1 MKAGVVDNDIIADA
15 KSGTSGAGMVPSPRL
30 HHPFCGESLIP
41 YSVGTHRHTPE
52 VEDAIELFS
61 GTGVDVIMVPQ
72 LLPIVRG
79 ILSSCYMNLKKDLS
93 DEEVANIFIKQYGKE
108 HFVHYVKE
116 PSIRAVV
123 GSNHAHVSSNV
134 INNKVVA
141 FGVLDNL
148 VKGASGQAV
157 QCMNLMLG
165 LKETTGIDTPGL
177 GV

>member
-1 MKAGVVDNDIIADA
+1 
-15 KSGTSGAGMVPSPRL
+15 VPSPRL

-52 VEDAIELFS
+52 IKNAIEIFS
-61 GTGVDVIMVPQ
+61 GIGVDVTMVPQ

-79 ILSSCYMNLKKDLS
+79 ILSSCYMKLKKEMS
-93 DEEVANIFIKQYGKE
+93 DEDVSKIYEKQYGKE

-134 INNKVVA
+134 IGNKVVA

-165 LKETTGIDTPGL
+165 KKETTGLDTPGL

>member
-1 MKAGVVDNDIIADA
+1 MD
-15 KSGTSGAGMVPSPRL
+15 
-30 HHPFCGESLIP
+30 
-41 YSVGTHRHTPE
+41 
-52 VEDAIELFS
+52 
-61 GTGVDVIMVPQ
+61 
-72 LLPIVRG
+72 
-79 ILSSCYMNLKKDLS
+79 LKKDVS
-93 DEEVANIFIKQYGKE
+93 EAEIAKIFEKQYGKE

-134 INNKVVA
+134 LGSKVAA

-165 LKETTGIDTPGL
+165 IKETTGIDTPGL